1 MTARVFEGKY
11 EIDSLC
17 AFLKLSYWHWRYS
30 GDEALLRYADSVWI
44 TAVSRLLD
52 TVEVMQLD
60 DGRSSDPPYLFQ
72 RLTSE
77 PLDSL
82 IVRGRGPAS
91 RPNGLSRSL
100 FRPSD
105 DAVTLPYNIPGNA
118 MACVE
123 LNHVQE
129 LILVLISMVKI
140 DVEQLNRLLARSQQI
155 SYSIC
160 SALSDILNEAS
171 RSGSPIPF
179 EVDGFGSK
187 HFMDDANIPSLL
199 SLPVLGYLSGA
210 SKNYR
215 DTRDSVLSA
224 RNPFYF
230 EGSVARGVGGP
241 HVGYNYT
248 WPMSIITQAMTS
260 DSDEEIRTCL
270 SMLVASSAGTGLMHE
285 SFNVNDAD
293 DYTRD
298 WFAWVNGLLG
308 DLILFLVDTRPHLV
322 LLEGDQYDAALRQAR
337 RLVVP
342 PVSSLAQQETI
353 AM

>member
-1 MTARVFEGKY
+1 MCTYMT
-11 EIDSLC
+11 C
-17 AFLKLSYWHWRYS
+17 YW
-30 GDEALLRYADSVWI
+30 I
-44 TAVSRLLD
+44 I
-52 TVEVMQLD
+52 VEVMQLD

-215 DTRDSVLSA
+215 DTRDAVLSA

-293 DYTRD
+293 DYTRYERES
-298 WFAWVNGLLG
+298 ACILLT
-308 DLILFLVDTRPHLV
+308 D
-322 LLEGDQYDAALRQAR
+322 YR
-337 RLVVP
+337 R
-342 PVSSLAQQETI
+342 
-353 AM
+353 